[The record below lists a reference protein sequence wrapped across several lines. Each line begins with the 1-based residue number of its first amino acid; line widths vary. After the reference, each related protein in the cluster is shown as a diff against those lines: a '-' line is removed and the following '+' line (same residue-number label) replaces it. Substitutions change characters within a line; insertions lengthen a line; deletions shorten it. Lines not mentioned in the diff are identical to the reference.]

1 MKCFRCGSDVE
12 AGARFCSKCGGM
24 VSDPA
29 AATVA
34 AGPGH
39 DPLLLT
45 AREALAPEYEVDR
58 ELGRGGMA
66 VVFKATE
73 RELHRT
79 VALKV
84 LPPEMSMVPS
94 IGERFKR
101 EARLAA
107 ALDHPNIIDI
117 YRVGERG
124 KLSFIAMRFVEGSAL
139 DEIIGRQGA
148 LPLPAI
154 LIVLRGAI
162 GALAFAHER
171 GTIHRDIKGG
181 NILVDRDGRIT
192 VTDFGIARAMEETS
206 LTASG
211 AVIGT
216 PTFMSP
222 EQCAGRPL
230 GPQCDQYAIGVVAYQ
245 MLTGS
250 VPFQAESVIGLM
262 HHHFNT
268 PAPDVRQLRS
278 GVPAEL
284 LDVVTRALAK
294 KPEQRYATT
303 AEMLL
308 AVEAI
313 PLPDGDRRYG
323 ESVLRKLARG
333 ERVGTI
339 SIEAIT
345 VDPNRPEPTSAAP
358 TLPPRA
364 VAPPP
369 QAAPIAGRGY
379 TAPMPAAPVTR
390 RYRWLLPL
398 VLALVLFAGAGGIY
412 QWRFSPDAEMRRGA
426 ALYRAG
432 RPDAARA
439 RFQRAARLRPAL
451 AQPHLQLAAIAHD
464 QRDYVTAGRELEI
477 ALRLEPRNAR
487 ALRQMG
493 MLLLA
498 TGRYEPARVFLQRS
512 LREDATD
519 RASWGYLGCT
529 MIRLGRVEAGRR
541 MIARAGS
548 GGWNACAHDAG
559 G

>member
-1 MKCFRCGSDVE
+1 
-12 AGARFCSKCGGM
+12 M

-29 AATVA
+29 AETLTAV
-34 AGPGH
+34 PEH
-39 DPLLLT
+39 DPLLVT
-45 AREALAPEYEVDR
+45 AREALAPEYDVEC

-84 LPPEMSMVPS
+84 LPPEMSMIPS

-107 ALDHPNIIDI
+107 ALDHPNIINI

-124 KLSFIAMRFVEGSAL
+124 RLSFIAMRFVEGRAL
-139 DEIIGRQGA
+139 DEIIEKQGA

-154 LIVLRGAI
+154 LLVLRGAI

-181 NILVDRDGRIT
+181 NILVDREGRIT
-192 VTDFGIARAMEETS
+192 VTDFGIARAMEETA

-222 EQCAGRPL
+222 EQCAGLPL
-230 GPQCDQYAIGVVAYQ
+230 GPQCDQYALGVVAYQ

-250 VPFQAESVIGLM
+250 VPFQSESVIGLM

-268 PAPDVRQLRS
+268 PAPDVREVRP
-278 GVPAEL
+278 GVPPAL
-284 LDVVTRALAK
+284 LDVVARALAK
-294 KPEQRYATT
+294 KPEQRYAST
-303 AEMLL
+303 AEMLV

-313 PLPDGDRRYG
+313 PLADADRRHG

-333 ERVGTI
+333 ERVASI
-339 SIEAIT
+339 SMEAAIT
-345 VDPNRPEPTSAAP
+345 VDPNRPAP
-358 TLPPRA
+358 AVAPSTLPPRS
-364 VAPPP
+364 VAPLATSQP
-369 QAAPIAGRGY
+369 AAGASGRGQ
-379 TAPMPAAPVTR
+379 TAPMPVPTTWPR
-390 RYRWLLPL
+390 RARWLLAL
-398 VLALVLFAGAGGIY
+398 VFALVLVGGAGAIY
-412 QWRFSPDAEMRRGA
+412 QSRFSPDAELRRGA
-426 ALYRAG
+426 TLYRAG
-432 RPDAARA
+432 RLDAARA
-439 RFQRAARLRPAL
+439 RFQRAARLRPTL
-451 AQPHLQLAAIAHD
+451 AQPHIQLATVAYD
-464 QRDYVTAGRELEI
+464 QRDYATAARELET

-493 MLLLA
+493 IVLLA

-512 LREDATD
+512 LRENAAD

-529 MIRLGRVEAGRR
+529 MIRLGRVDAGRR
-541 MIARAGS
+541 MIARAGP
-548 GGWNACAHDAG
+548 GGWNSCARDAG